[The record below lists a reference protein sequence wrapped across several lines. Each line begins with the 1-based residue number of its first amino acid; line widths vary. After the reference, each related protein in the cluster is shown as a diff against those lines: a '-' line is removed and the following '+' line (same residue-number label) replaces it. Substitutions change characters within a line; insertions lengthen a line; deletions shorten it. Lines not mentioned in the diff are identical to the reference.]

1 VDVRNLQKF
10 IYEQNVPGAG
20 TSFNHKQTSSANL
33 IFKNLLQDRINE
45 AVQLSN
51 QLSTPT
57 QPGRQPEVQSSIESV
72 PAVHNITPRQ
82 EVTGDFSNDIQH
94 AANQF
99 GMDPKLIDAVIQTES
114 NYNPKAKS
122 HAGALG
128 LMQLMPGTAIGL
140 GVANPLDPRQN
151 IEGGTKY
158 LSQMLE
164 KYNGNL
170 KLALAAYNAGPGN
183 VDKHQGIPPFR
194 ETQNYVQKV
203 MDHYLA

>member
-1 VDVRNLQKF
+1 
-10 IYEQNVPGAG
+10 
-20 TSFNHKQTSSANL
+20 
-33 IFKNLLQDRINE
+33 
-45 AVQLSN
+45 N

-128 LMQLMPGTAIGL
+128 LMEVMHVSEISL
-140 GVANPLDPRQN
+140 GDPNPIDQRQN
-151 IEGGTKY
+151 IESITNY
-158 LSQMLE
+158 LRQ
-164 KYNGNL
+164 
-170 KLALAAYNAGPGN
+170 KL
-183 VDKHQGIPPFR
+183 
-194 ETQNYVQKV
+194 
-203 MDHYLA
+203 